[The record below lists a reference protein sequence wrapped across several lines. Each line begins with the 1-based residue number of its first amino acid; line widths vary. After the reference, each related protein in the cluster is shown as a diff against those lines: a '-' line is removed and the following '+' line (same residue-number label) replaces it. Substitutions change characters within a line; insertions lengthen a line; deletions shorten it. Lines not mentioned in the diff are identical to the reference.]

1 MSNSPFSR
9 RNLMLY
15 GYVLAITCYGL
26 STAYYATGN
35 QLAGARFL
43 IPGSAFLLA
52 SSLLRLRSAKQRQ
65 KQSGKPGK
73 SNKKK

>member
-1 MSNSPFSR
+1 MENSPFSR
-9 RNLMLY
+9 RNLILY

-26 STAYYATGN
+26 SIAYYATGN

-65 KQSGKPGK
+65 KQQQKGGKTK
-73 SNKKK
+73 QK